1 MAHVGHPDGSGL
13 MILEVFGSED
23 GFSAFWSEIVEPALD
38 SLDLKA
44 GEHDIKPVW
53 SFARP

>member
-1 MAHVGHPDGSGL
+1 